1 MADQPGST
9 DEPVSNNSFD
19 AIDDGGVSPFAMF
32 EDVLKPLSSLKLTVL
47 LFACSMILVMAG
59 TLAQVDLDIW
69 DVVREYFRCW
79 FAWMPSSV
87 WYPLFAR
94 IELFDPIKSALEN
107 SPEQLGIWFPGG
119 YLLGTLMAVNLLAA
133 HLLKF
138 KVQAKGNRLAAGIV
152 VTAIGCVATWMVIAS
167 GDGTGLQQ
175 TTEGFYDKL
184 WFTLKILLGVLL
196 AFNIGGAASAVRR
209 GKSESPP
216 LTVCKWLWRGSST
229 GCCLKWIR
237 FNSSSMRILWQ
248 LVKAEMAALILLG
261 GCHLLFKKRAGVT
274 LLHAGVALVMINE
287 VVVDSLHVETQM
299 AIEEGHTVNFAK
311 DIREIEF
318 VVIDKSSP
326 DFDEE
331 IVIPRSLVLAAGA
344 AEGQNGKVISN
355 SELPFDIEI
364 LEFMQNSNIEDA
376 KPGAENRA
384 TAGAGLQLISESAKP
399 TTGTD
404 SSGRVD
410 LTAAYV
416 RIIDKASKEDLGTY
430 LTGVVFELLGK
441 NESQRNLV
449 TVDGKEWEIAMRF
462 RRYYKPYSVRLS
474 DVSKKDYIG
483 TNTPMD
489 YRSIVDVIDAES
501 GEVLVD
507 NRHIW
512 MNNPMRYSG
521 DTFYQSNYSP
531 PNPRTGEKEITT
543 LSVVSNT
550 GWMLPYTSCMIVG
563 TGMLAHFFFILLRFL
578 NRRTRQSDSRPA
590 WAFLTVLSGQPFN
603 AAGDHQEAE
612 KVDTFDKAASESD
625 PSGSLARAI
634 PIVLTLLIAGWLFS
648 KARMPS
654 AKDGQPDLY
663 AFGKL
668 PVVYQGRVKPLDTV
682 ARNSLRALSNREEF
696 RLTRPILLFADSF
709 DRDSNKIVSLAE
721 LNEQAGGLFN
731 DADSDSNDEITRDDL
746 TTARDTIAGPLMMIS
761 QVFSVFDADANEVL
775 TQAEVKKGLE
785 TLFERM
791 GAGAGAVGLES
802 TLQRVTESFSKLDSD
817 GNGRID
823 QPELNVSDRIRFL
836 DKSFAE
842 LNADGNETLSR
853 TELNDG
859 LKELFEMIDS
869 DGNLEINEE
878 ELLAY
883 RWSEPG
889 EKRPAIAWLLDL
901 ISGSESISDH
911 AVFRVDNPQIIEKL
925 KLERRKRHLYSLNE
939 ISENRGELADD
950 VAQARSKEADNRE
963 PFDTHVLALERKSSE
978 FELLHY
984 AFNLPNFGAD
994 HGTRLQGFLQALS
1007 QNSPPLAIPPS
1018 PPESDSDE
1026 EAGRAEWQTVSHA
1039 LFETAQPSG
1048 AESGKNDQ
1056 LRLFGEIL
1064 DAHLNED
1071 PAAFN
1076 KAVSEYQKWLDDNAG
1091 WLQSQLP
1098 PTQSLARTGFESFYN
1113 HFSPFYYSAWAY
1125 LFAFVLTAI
1134 GLLGWTK
1141 PLNRSAFLI
1150 ILVTL
1155 AVHTFALGA
1164 RIYISGRPPVTN
1176 LYSSAVFIGWGCVI
1190 AGLVFEALFKLG
1202 IGNLIA
1208 SALGAAALG
1217 ISHLLSGDGDT
1228 FAVLQAVLDTQFWL
1242 ATHVVLITLGYSA
1255 TFLAGHLGIVQ
1266 IIVNLVSPSATDDQ
1280 RKDLTRMIY
1289 GTVCFGMFF
1298 SFVGTVLGGLWADDS
1313 WGRFWGWDPKE
1324 NGALLIVIW
1333 NALLLHA
1340 RWDRLVSDRGFA
1352 NLAIAGNIVTSWS
1365 WFGVNELG
1373 IGLHSYGFTDG
1384 VWLALWIYWISQVVL
1399 IAAGL
1404 IPWRKPATPT
1414 GDA

>member
-1 MADQPGST
+1 MADQSLPANEPAST
-9 DEPVSNNSFD
+9 DRFD
-19 AIDDGGVSPFAMF
+19 AIDDGGASPFAPIEGM
-32 EDVLKPLSSLKLTVL
+32 LKPLSSLKLTVL

-69 DVVREYFRCW
+69 DVVRDYFRCW
-79 FAWMPSSV
+79 FAWMPASV

-94 IELFDPIKSALEN
+94 IELFDPIKNTLEQAPD
-107 SPEQLGIWFPGG
+107 SVGLWFPGG
-119 YLLGTLMAVNLLAA
+119 YLLGTLMAVNLLSA

-152 VTAIGCVATWMVIAS
+152 VTAIGGVATWMVIAS

-175 TTEGFYDKL
+175 TSDTFYDRL
-184 WFTLKILLGVLL
+184 WLILKVLLGFLL

-209 GKSESPP
+209 GKSESP
-216 LTVCKWLWRGSST
+216 LLILSALALSGIVYWVLFEMDT
-229 GCCLKWIR
+229 R

-261 GCHLLFKKRAGVT
+261 GCHLLFRKRAGVT
-274 LLHAGVALVMINE
+274 LLHAGVALVMVNE

-299 AIEEGHTVNFAK
+299 AIEEGRTVNFAK

-318 VVIDKSSP
+318 VVVDKSP
-326 DFDEE
+326 PEFNEE
-331 IVIPRSLVLAAGA
+331 IVIRRSVVLAAGRA
-344 AEGQNGKVISN
+344 AVAGEAGNVISDP
-355 SELPFDIEI
+355 ELPFDIEV

-416 RIIDKASKEDLGTY
+416 RILDKESQEDLGTY
-430 LTGVVFELLGK
+430 LTGVVFELLGR
-441 NESQRNLV
+441 NEFQPNVV

-462 RRYYKPYSVRLS
+462 RRYYKPYSVRLT

-489 YRSIVDVIDAES
+489 YRSIVDVINAES

-531 PNPRTGEKEITT
+531 ANPRTGEKEITT

-550 GWMLPYTSCMIVG
+550 GWMLPYTACMIVG
-563 TGMLAHFFFILLRFL
+563 TGMLAHFFSILVRFL
-578 NRRTRQSDSRPA
+578 SRRSRQGGSRRA
-590 WAFLTVLSGQPFN
+590 WAFAPTWLRIPGLAVAELATRRME
-603 AAGDHQEAE
+603 AQEVEAFE
-612 KVDTFDKAASESD
+612 ELE
-625 PSGSLARAI
+625 SGSASPGRFARAV
-634 PIVLTLLIAGWLFS
+634 PLVLTLLIGGWLLS
-648 KARMPS
+648 KARVPS
-654 AKDGQPDLY
+654 ASDGQPNLY

-668 PVVYQGRVKPLDTV
+668 PVVYEGRVKPLDTV
-682 ARNSLRALSNREEF
+682 ARNSLRALSNREEM
-696 RLTRPILLFADSF
+696 R
-709 DRDSNKIVSLAE
+709 
-721 LNEQAGGLFN
+721 
-731 DADSDSNDEITRDDL
+731 
-746 TTARDTIAGPLMMIS
+746 
-761 QVFSVFDADANEVL
+761 
-775 TQAEVKKGLE
+775 
-785 TLFERM
+785 
-791 GAGAGAVGLES
+791 
-802 TLQRVTESFSKLDSD
+802 
-817 GNGRID
+817 
-823 QPELNVSDRIRFL
+823 
-836 DKSFAE
+836 
-842 LNADGNETLSR
+842 NADG
-853 TELNDG
+853 D
-859 LKELFEMIDS
+859 KE
-869 DGNLEINEE
+869 
-878 ELLAY
+878 
-883 RWSEPG
+883 
-889 EKRPAIAWLLDL
+889 PAIKWLLDV
-901 ISGSESISDH
+901 ISGSDEVRDQS
-911 AVFRVDNPQIIEKL
+911 VFRIDHPQVLEKL
-925 KLERRKRHLYSLNE
+925 KLNKRKYHLYSIND
-939 ISENRGELADD
+939 IAENVAELAKD
-950 VAQARSKEADNRE
+950 ASLAREKPSDNHT
-963 PFDTHVLALERKSSE
+963 PYDTAVLGLERKIGE
-978 FELLHY
+978 FDLLST
-984 AFNLPNFGAD
+984 AFSPPQITQENVQQVLAM
-994 HGTRLQGFLQALS
+994 LQSLS
-1007 QNSPPLAIPPS
+1007 QRSPPLAIPPAQLDED
-1018 PPESDSDE
+1018 PEGDVSE
-1026 EAGRAEWQTVSHA
+1026 TAEWETVAHA
-1039 LFETAQPSG
+1039 SVRSMVAVMMGREENP
-1048 AESGKNDQ
+1048 Q
-1056 LRLFGEIL
+1056 LRLFADIL
-1064 DAHLNED
+1064 DAHLND
-1071 PAAFN
+1071 DTAAFN
-1076 KAVSEYQKWLDDNAG
+1076 KAVNEYQKWLDDNG
-1091 WLQSQLP
+1091 DWLQSQLP
-1098 PTQSLARTGFESFYN
+1098 PTQSLTRTGFESFYN
-1113 HFSPFYYSAWAY
+1113 HFAPFYYSAWAY
-1125 LFAFVLTAI
+1125 LFAFVLTAV
-1134 GLLGWTK
+1134 GLLGWSK

-1176 LYSSAVFIGWGCVI
+1176 LYSSAIFIGWGCVV
-1190 AGLVFEALFKLG
+1190 AGLVFEVLFKLG

-1208 SALGAAALG
+1208 SALGAGALG
-1217 ISHLLSGDGDT
+1217 ISYLLSGDGDT

-1266 IIVNLVSPSATDDQ
+1266 ILGNAATPWMTKERQ
-1280 RKDLTRMIY
+1280 HDLTRMIY

-1352 NLAIAGNIVTSWS
+1352 NLAIGGNIVTSWS

-1384 VWLALWIYWISQVVL
+1384 VWLSLWIYWFTQVAL
-1399 IAAGL
+1399 IGVGL
-1404 IPWRKPATPT
+1404 IPWRKQQAPAS
-1414 GDA
+1414 DA

>member
-1 MADQPGST
+1 MADQPAST
-9 DEPVSNNSFD
+9 DEPVSNDNV
-19 AIDDGGVSPFAMF
+19 AATDDSGVSPFAMF
-32 EDVLKPLSSLKLTVL
+32 EDVLKPLSSLKLTVA

-69 DVVREYFRCW
+69 DVVRDYFRCW
-79 FAWMPSSV
+79 FTWMPARV

-94 IELFDPIKSALEN
+94 IELFDPIKTALEK
-107 SPEQLGIWFPGG
+107 SPDGVGLWFPGG
-119 YLLGTLMAVNLLAA
+119 YLLGTLMAANLLSA

-175 TTEGFYDKL
+175 TTDAFYDRL
-184 WFTLKILLGVLL
+184 WTILKVLLGFLL
-196 AFNIGGAASAVRR
+196 VFNIGGAASAVRR
-209 GKSESPP
+209 GKSESP
-216 LTVCKWLWRGSST
+216 LLILSALALAGIVYWVLFEMDT
-229 GCCLKWIR
+229 R

-261 GCHLLFKKRAGVT
+261 GFHLLFKKRAGVT
-274 LLHAGVALVMINE
+274 LLHAGIALVMINE

-318 VVIDKSSP
+318 VVIDKSLP

-344 AEGQNGKVISN
+344 SEGQDGKVISDP
-355 SELPFDIEI
+355 ELPFDIEI

-376 KPGAENRA
+376 RPGAENRA
-384 TAGAGLQLISESAKP
+384 SAGAGLQLISKSAKP

-416 RIIDKASKEDLGTY
+416 RILDKESKEDLGTY

-441 NESQRNLV
+441 NEFQRNLV

-563 TGMLAHFFFILLRFL
+563 TGMLAHFWSILLRFVL
-578 NRRTRQSDSRPA
+578 RLQREGRSTLGLRPILRWTGIIWVLRTEQMAGFVKESLEDREKQGDGDS
-590 WAFLTVLSGQPFN
+590 
-603 AAGDHQEAE
+603 E
-612 KVDTFDKAASESD
+612 K
-625 PSGSLARAI
+625 SGSLAKWI
-634 PIVLTLLIAGWLFS
+634 PIVLTLLIGGWLLS
-648 KARMPS
+648 KARVPS
-654 AKDGQPDLY
+654 AKDGQADLH

-668 PVVYQGRVKPLDTV
+668 PVVYEGRVKPLDTV
-682 ARNSLRALSNREEF
+682 ARNSLRALSNREEM
-696 RLTRPILLFADSF
+696 R
-709 DRDSNKIVSLAE
+709 
-721 LNEQAGGLFN
+721 
-731 DADSDSNDEITRDDL
+731 
-746 TTARDTIAGPLMMIS
+746 
-761 QVFSVFDADANEVL
+761 
-775 TQAEVKKGLE
+775 
-785 TLFERM
+785 
-791 GAGAGAVGLES
+791 
-802 TLQRVTESFSKLDSD
+802 
-817 GNGRID
+817 
-823 QPELNVSDRIRFL
+823 
-836 DKSFAE
+836 
-842 LNADGNETLSR
+842 NADG
-853 TELNDG
+853 D
-859 LKELFEMIDS
+859 KE
-869 DGNLEINEE
+869 
-878 ELLAY
+878 
-883 RWSEPG
+883 
-889 EKRPAIAWLLDL
+889 PAIKWLLDVM
-901 ISGSESISDH
+901 SGSEDVRDQS
-911 AVFRVDNPQIIEKL
+911 VFRIDHPQMLEKL
-925 KLERRKRHLYSLNE
+925 KLSKRKYHLYSIND
-939 ISENRGELADD
+939 IAENVSELAKD
-950 VAQARSKEADNRE
+950 AALAREKPSDNHT
-963 PFDTHVLALERKSSE
+963 PYDTAVLGLERKIGE
-978 FELLHY
+978 FDLLST
-984 AFNLPNFGAD
+984 AFSPPQITQENVQQVLAM
-994 HGTRLQGFLQALS
+994 LQSLAQR
-1007 QNSPPLAIPPS
+1007 SPPLAIPPAQLD
-1018 PPESDSDE
+1018 EDSEGDVSE
-1026 EAGRAEWQTVSHA
+1026 TAEWETVAHA
-1039 LFETAQPSG
+1039 SVRSMVAVMMGREENP
-1048 AESGKNDQ
+1048 Q
-1056 LRLFGEIL
+1056 LRLFADIL

-1071 PAAFN
+1071 AAAFN
-1076 KAVSEYQKWLDDNAG
+1076 KAVSEYQKWLDDNAD

-1113 HFSPFYYSAWAY
+1113 HFSPFYYSAWSY
-1125 LFAFVLTAI
+1125 IFAFVITAV
-1134 GLLGWTK
+1134 GLLGWSK
-1141 PLNRSAFLI
+1141 PLNRTAFLI

-1266 IIVNLVSPSATDDQ
+1266 ILGNLATPWVTKERQ
-1280 RKDLTRMIY
+1280 QDLTRMIY

-1384 VWLALWIYWISQVVL
+1384 VWLSLWIYWISQVAL

-1404 IPWRKPATPT
+1404 IPWRQPSTPT

>member
-1 MADQPGST
+1 MADQPAST
-9 DEPVSNNSFD
+9 DEPVSNDSIE
-19 AIDDGGVSPFAMF
+19 ATDDGGVSPFAAF

-79 FAWMPSSV
+79 FAWMPASV

-94 IELFDPIKSALEN
+94 IELFDPIKTALEK
-107 SPEQLGIWFPGG
+107 SPDSVGLWFPGG
-119 YLLGTLMAVNLLAA
+119 YLLGTLMAANLLSA

-175 TTEGFYDKL
+175 TTDAFYDRL
-184 WFTLKILLGVLL
+184 WTILKVLLGFLL
-196 AFNIGGAASAVRR
+196 VFNIGGAASAVRR
-209 GKSESPP
+209 GKSESP
-216 LTVCKWLWRGSST
+216 LLILSAMALAGIVYWVLFEMDT
-229 GCCLKWIR
+229 R

-261 GCHLLFKKRAGVT
+261 GFHLLFKKRAGVT
-274 LLHAGVALVMINE
+274 LLHAGIALVMINE

-331 IVIPRSLVLAAGA
+331 IVVPRSLVLAAGA
-344 AEGQNGKVISN
+344 AKEQNGKVISD

-416 RIIDKASKEDLGTY
+416 RILDKESKEDLGTY

-563 TGMLAHFFFILLRFL
+563 TGMLAHFFVILLRFL
-578 NRRTRQSDSRPA
+578 SRRSRQGGSRQA
-590 WAFLTVLSGQPFN
+590 WAFLISWLGVPGLAVAEMTTRRME
-603 AAGDHQEAE
+603 AQEAE
-612 KVDTFDKAASESD
+612 ALQELDTPSES
-625 PSGSLARAI
+625 SGSLVRAI
-634 PIVLTLLIAGWLFS
+634 PIVLTLLIAGWLLS
-648 KARMPS
+648 KARVPS
-654 AKDGQPDLY
+654 AKDGQPDLH
-663 AFGKL
+663 AFGRL
-668 PVVYQGRVKPLDTV
+668 PVVYEGRVKPLDTV
-682 ARNSLRALSNREEF
+682 ARNSLRALSNREEM
-696 RLTRPILLFADSF
+696 R
-709 DRDSNKIVSLAE
+709 
-721 LNEQAGGLFN
+721 
-731 DADSDSNDEITRDDL
+731 
-746 TTARDTIAGPLMMIS
+746 
-761 QVFSVFDADANEVL
+761 
-775 TQAEVKKGLE
+775 
-785 TLFERM
+785 
-791 GAGAGAVGLES
+791 
-802 TLQRVTESFSKLDSD
+802 
-817 GNGRID
+817 
-823 QPELNVSDRIRFL
+823 
-836 DKSFAE
+836 
-842 LNADGNETLSR
+842 NADG
-853 TELNDG
+853 D
-859 LKELFEMIDS
+859 KE
-869 DGNLEINEE
+869 
-878 ELLAY
+878 
-883 RWSEPG
+883 
-889 EKRPAIAWLLDL
+889 PAIKWLLDV
-901 ISGSESISDH
+901 ISGSDAVRDQS
-911 AVFRVDNPQIIEKL
+911 VFRIDHPQMLEKL
-925 KLERRKRHLYSLNE
+925 KLSKRKYHLYSIND
-939 ISENRGELADD
+939 IAENVSELAKD
-950 VAQARSKEADNRE
+950 AALAREKPSDNHT
-963 PFDTHVLALERKSSE
+963 PYDTAVLGLERKIGE
-978 FELLHY
+978 FDLLST
-984 AFNLPNFGAD
+984 AFSPPQITQENVQQVLAM
-994 HGTRLQGFLQALS
+994 LQSLAQR
-1007 QNSPPLAIPPS
+1007 SPPLAIPPAQLD
-1018 PPESDSDE
+1018 EDSEDDVSE
-1026 EAGRAEWQTVSHA
+1026 TAEWVRSMVA
-1039 LFETAQPSG
+1039 VMMGREENP
-1048 AESGKNDQ
+1048 Q
-1056 LRLFGEIL
+1056 LRLFADIL

-1071 PAAFN
+1071 AAAFN
-1076 KAVSEYQKWLDDNAG
+1076 KAVSEYQKWLDNNAE

-1113 HFSPFYYSAWAY
+1113 HFSPFYYSAWSY
-1125 LFAFVLTAI
+1125 IFAFVLTAV
-1134 GLLGWTK
+1134 GLLGWSK
-1141 PLNRSAFLI
+1141 PLNRTAFLI

-1266 IIVNLVSPSATDDQ
+1266 ILGNLATPWVTKERQ
-1280 RKDLTRMIY
+1280 QDLTRMIY

-1384 VWLALWIYWISQVVL
+1384 VWLALWIYWISQVAL
-1399 IAAGL
+1399 ITAGL

-1414 GDA
+1414 SNA

>member
-1 MADQPGST
+1 MADQPAST
-9 DEPVSNNSFD
+9 DEPVSTNPFES
-19 AIDDGGVSPFAMF
+19 ASDGVAAESVDEDGAAPFAAM
-32 EDVLKPLSSLKLTVL
+32 EGVLKPLSSLKLTVL

-79 FAWMPSSV
+79 FAWMPASV

-94 IELFDPIKSALEN
+94 IELFDPIKDALEN

-119 YLLGTLMAVNLLAA
+119 YLLGTLMAVNLLSA

-138 KVQAKGNRLAAGIV
+138 KIQAKGNRLAAGIV

-175 TTEGFYDKL
+175 TTEGFYDNL
-184 WFTLKILLGVLL
+184 WFLLKILLGALL
-196 AFNIGGAASAVRR
+196 VFNIGGAASAVRK
-209 GKSESPP
+209 GKSESP
-216 LTVCKWLWRGSST
+216 LLILSAMALAGIVYWVLFEMDT
-229 GCCLKWIR
+229 R

-274 LLHAGVALVMINE
+274 LLHAGVALVMVNE

-331 IVIPRSLVLAAGA
+331 LVIRRDMVLAAGA
-344 AEGQNGKVISN
+344 AAADGQDGQVISDP
-355 SELPFDIEI
+355 ELPFDIEI

-416 RIIDKASKEDLGTY
+416 RILDKESQEDLGTY
-430 LTGVVFELLGK
+430 LTGVVFELLGR
-441 NESQRNLV
+441 NEFQPNLV
-449 TVDGKEWEIAMRF
+449 TIDGKEWEIAMRF
-462 RRYYKPYSVRLS
+462 RRYYKPYSVHLS

-501 GEVLVD
+501 GDVLVD

-531 PNPRTGEKEITT
+531 ANPRTGEKEITT

-563 TGMLAHFFFILLRFL
+563 TGMLAHFFIILLRFL
-578 NRRTRQSDSRPA
+578 NRRTRQSGSRPA
-590 WAFLTVLSGQPFN
+590 WAFPSALSGRPKATV
-603 AAGDHQEAE
+603 AAEE
-612 KVDTFDKAASESD
+612 SERPD
-625 PSGSLARAI
+625 VVHETDSGRGSSGPVARAI

-648 KARMPS
+648 KARVPS
-654 AKDGQPDLY
+654 AKDDQPDLY

-668 PVVYQGRVKPLDTV
+668 PVVYEGRVKPLDTV
-682 ARNSLRALSNREEF
+682 ARNSLRAISNREEM
-696 RLTRPILLFADSF
+696 R
-709 DRDSNKIVSLAE
+709 
-721 LNEQAGGLFN
+721 NE
-731 DADSDSNDEITRDDL
+731 D
-746 TTARDTIAGPLMMIS
+746 
-761 QVFSVFDADANEVL
+761 
-775 TQAEVKKGLE
+775 
-785 TLFERM
+785 
-791 GAGAGAVGLES
+791 
-802 TLQRVTESFSKLDSD
+802 
-817 GNGRID
+817 
-823 QPELNVSDRIRFL
+823 
-836 DKSFAE
+836 
-842 LNADGNETLSR
+842 
-853 TELNDG
+853 
-859 LKELFEMIDS
+859 
-869 DGNLEINEE
+869 
-878 ELLAY
+878 
-883 RWSEPG
+883 G
-889 EKRPAIAWLLDL
+889 EKEPAIKWLLDV
-901 ISGSESISDH
+901 ISGSDDVRDQS
-911 AVFRVDNPQIIEKL
+911 VFRIDHPQMLEKL
-925 KLERRKRHLYSLNE
+925 KLSKRKYHLYSIND
-939 ISENRGELADD
+939 IAENVAELAKD
-950 VAQARSKEADNRE
+950 AALAREKPTDNHT
-963 PFDTHVLALERKSSE
+963 PYDTAVLGLERKIGE
-978 FELLHY
+978 FDLLST
-984 AFNLPNFGAD
+984 AFSPPQITEGNVQQVLAM
-994 HGTRLQGFLQALS
+994 LQSLAQR
-1007 QNSPPLAIPPS
+1007 SPPLAIPPAQL
-1018 PPESDSDE
+1018 DE
-1026 EAGRAEWQTVSHA
+1026 ESEGDVSETAEWETVAHA
-1039 LFETAQPSG
+1039 SVRSMVAVMMGREENP
-1048 AESGKNDQ
+1048 Q
-1056 LRLFGEIL
+1056 LRLFADIL
-1064 DAHLNED
+1064 DAHLND
-1071 PAAFN
+1071 DASAFN
-1076 KAVSEYQKWLDDNAG
+1076 KSVGEYQEWLDDNSD

-1113 HFSPFYYSAWAY
+1113 HFAPFYYSAWSY
-1125 LFAFVLTAI
+1125 IFAFVITAV
-1134 GLLGWTK
+1134 GLLGWSK
-1141 PLNRSAFLI
+1141 PLNRTAFMI

-1190 AGLVFEALFKLG
+1190 AGLVFEVLFKLG

-1208 SALGAAALG
+1208 SALGAGALG
-1217 ISHLLSGDGDT
+1217 ISYLLSGDGDT

-1266 IIVNLVSPSATDDQ
+1266 ILGNLATPWVTKE
-1280 RKDLTRMIY
+1280 RKQDLTRMIY

-1384 VWLALWIYWISQVVL
+1384 VWLALWIYWISQVAL

-1404 IPWRKPATPT
+1404 IPWRKDPTPT
-1414 GDA
+1414 ADA